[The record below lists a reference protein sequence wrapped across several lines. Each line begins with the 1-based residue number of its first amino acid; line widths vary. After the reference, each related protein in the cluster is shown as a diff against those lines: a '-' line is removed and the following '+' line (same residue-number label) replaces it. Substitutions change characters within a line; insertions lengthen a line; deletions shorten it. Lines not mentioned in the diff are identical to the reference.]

1 MPGASRALFC
11 SVLHNQSLTHS
22 GGLVA
27 SHPTERQDHGLDP
40 AQTAWQQRLEALLG
54 EGCRAGADLVEVFLE
69 RTDHI
74 GVLAEQD
81 TITSVSPAFA
91 MGAGIRVFS
100 NQRDG
105 FVSTNDLSDAGLLR
119 ALDQALDMLNLERHA
134 AASLR
139 SFDGLRPLRD
149 FGLEKQGWLVQAPD
163 LSSSTALL
171 LQGTDLLQRHG
182 QHLDVRR
189 GSYSRDWQEVLVAA
203 SDGTFARDIRL
214 HQSSGLSVL
223 AADGEHRAS
232 IGRRY
237 GSTDRPDDLKT
248 WDVDASAAEV
258 CASAATMLYADYVD
272 GGQMPVVLANRF
284 GGVIFHEACGHLLE
298 TTQLERGTSPF
309 AGMVDQTIANPAVTA
324 IDEGLSAGAFGSIAM
339 DDEGMESQR
348 TVLIENGVLKRFL
361 SDRAGE
367 MRTGHQRT
375 GSGRRQNHGFA
386 AASRMRNTYI
396 AAGPHRPEEL
406 ISSIDRGLYCK
417 SMGGGSVGA
426 TGQFNFSVE
435 EAYLIENGQLGQAV
449 KGATLIGEAKEVM
462 PRISMCA
469 DDLDLAAGYC
479 GSVSGSIFVTVGQPH
494 IKVDSITVGGR

>member
-1 MPGASRALFC
+1 MIASLSAEHRDQGF
-11 SVLHNQSLTHS
+11 
-22 GGLVA
+22 
-27 SHPTERQDHGLDP
+27 DP
-40 AQTAWQQRLEALLG
+40 ALSPWQQRLELLLG
-54 EGCRAGADLVEVFLE
+54 EGTRAGADLVEVFLE
-69 RTDHI
+69 RTDHL

-81 TITSVSPAFA
+81 RITSVSPAFG
-91 MGAGIRVFS
+91 MGAGIRVF
-100 NQRDG
+100 NGTRDG
-105 FVSTNDLSDAGLLR
+105 FVSTNDLSDAGLLQ
-119 ALDQALDMLNLERHA
+119 ALDQALAMLDLQRSSAGTHA
-134 AASLR
+134 C
-139 SFDGLRPLRD
+139 FEGLKPLRD
-149 FGLEKQGWLVQAPD
+149 FGAGKHNWLTQSPD
-163 LSSSTALL
+163 LATSTAQLL
-171 LQGTDLLQRHG
+171 KGTKLLERHG
-182 QHLDVRR
+182 SHLEVRR
-189 GSYSRDWQEVLVAA
+189 GSYSRDWQEVLIAA

-223 AADGEHRAS
+223 AADGQHRAS

-237 GSTDRPDDLKT
+237 GSTDRPLDLSE

-272 GGQMPVVLANRF
+272 SGQMPVVMANRF

-298 TTQLERGTSPF
+298 TTQVERGTTPF
-309 AGMVDQTIANPAVTA
+309 ADMVEQTIAHPAVTA
-324 IDEGLSAGAFGSIAM
+324 IDEGHSGGAFGSIAM

-367 MRTGHQRT
+367 MRTGHART

-396 AAGPHRPEEL
+396 AAGPHTPEDL
-406 ISSIDRGLYCK
+406 IGSIDKGLYCK

-435 EAYLIENGQLGQAV
+435 EGYLINNGKLEKPV

-469 DDLDLAAGYC
+469 NDLDLAAGYC
-479 GSVSGSIFVTVGQPH
+479 GSVSGTIFVTVGQPH